1 MTILAELKKPFN
13 LLSTA
18 IAVLSLL
25 LSVYFYYE
33 SLQKREPYY
42 LPHQSSQ
49 IYSKAV
55 ASPKITVIDG
65 DGKPVSGDIHV
76 LEVSFW
82 NNGRLPIEPVDVR
95 TPIFVEFPEGYR
107 LLDSKIVRENKPTI
121 TAFKLSEVKSEMSSA
136 PRVRLEW
143 AHLDPGLGG
152 RLQFIYV
159 GNANPTLRVSG
170 DILDAEILN
179 GSGILKRVATE
190 WGRAAILLALLFA
203 ALVLVDS
210 IEVKQLPNR
219 SKSVAALFALVKLIA
234 VVGFLILVFWVLAVP
249 KTAPV

>member
-143 AHLDPGLGG
+143 AHLDPGLGLG
-152 RLQFIYV
+152 PALHRHLQRQDHL
-159 GNANPTLRVSG
+159 G
-170 DILDAEILN
+170 
-179 GSGILKRVATE
+179 
-190 WGRAAILLALLFA
+190 
-203 ALVLVDS
+203 
-210 IEVKQLPNR
+210 
-219 SKSVAALFALVKLIA
+219 
-234 VVGFLILVFWVLAVP
+234 LAVLLGDLDLLDP
-249 KTAPV
+249 RLFGGSRQPRSCSWPRPVLGNSTGQCS